1 MEQSSQDMPT
11 IEGEIPI
18 GENPHESHD
27 RDHPLGDSTI
37 DSMDGS
43 TVDEETNDSQNDNNH
58 FGGNLAGYVKWGA
71 SSRWSSSLYCSMRNS
86 DQMTIGN
93 THPTLSSN
101 IHLHL
106 AYPVDLHFKNDCL
119 CTLGI
124 LRIWKQYFCNIRL
137 GSGSSPSIPA
147 EYLFNM
153 PLSISH
159 LVSSLHIGPPST
171 LRKAPKNYKN
181 HQIMQFAPKT
191 IIRK

>member
-1 MEQSSQDMPT
+1 MRWKLFIQCLE
-11 IEGEIPI
+11 
-18 GENPHESHD
+18 
-27 RDHPLGDSTI
+27 HPLPLLLQELPQWVNINWS
-37 DSMDGS
+37 
-43 TVDEETNDSQNDNNH
+43 
-58 FGGNLAGYVKWGA
+58 A
-71 SSRWSSSLYCSMRNS
+71 SSWWSSSLYCPMRNS
-86 DQMTIGN
+86 DQITIGM
-93 THPTLSSN
+93 THPHLSSN
-101 IHLHL
+101 IYLHL

-171 LRKAPKNYKN
+171 LRKAPKTTK
-181 HQIMQFAPKT
+181 
-191 IIRK
+191 IIKLCNSLQKLSLESKRMTNWIKF

>member
-71 SSRWSSSLYCSMRNS
+71 SSRWSSSLYCSRQNS
-86 DQMTIGN
+86 DQITTEN
-93 THPTLSSN
+93 THFKILFGQFSN
-101 IHLHL
+101 IW
-106 AYPVDLHFKNDCL
+106 N
-119 CTLGI
+119 
-124 LRIWKQYFCNIRL
+124 
-137 GSGSSPSIPA
+137 
-147 EYLFNM
+147 
-153 PLSISH
+153 LSFYKISWFREF
-159 LVSSLHIGPPST
+159 LS
-171 LRKAPKNYKN
+171 
-181 HQIMQFAPKT
+181 
-191 IIRK
+191 